1 MARHRNVRGYNY
13 DEDFEDDD
21 LYGQSVEDDYCISP
35 STAAQFIYS
44 KRENTSVSGKPLEEY
59 DDEDSEHSN
68 FISSHQLTGLE
79 KGQLNSCLDH
89 MKEVLGDSVPEKI
102 LVEAVL
108 SSNFDIQQALDSILA
123 QDKKQNVK
131 TKNEDNV
138 IVGRPTKGLFCSE
151 ILSNINHLTNL
162 VENISDSTGSS
173 FSFNGPVVNAESTYN
188 TSVPSDKIFFRSKCL
203 KTPAKKKT
211 FTSSCKTL
219 ENVPLPISDGSEQ
232 SIKCDTL
239 PQAGSSSTTT
249 RESCFEYDTWFNSG
263 TELLKENLSEKASW
277 NWSEF
282 KDLKDLKDILNETG
296 KVKDSQPIRTDS
308 DIVPKVTKMTVSGKK
323 QATGFEVPCA
333 NVEENGHNNFMPQKG
348 FSAGDTIANMG
359 IAEILPKPTFP
370 SQTIQAS
377 EDSSVVPAPVK
388 KSGKSRQQLDIKAE
402 LEKRQGGKHL
412 LNLVVIGHVDAGK
425 STLMGHLLY
434 LLGNVNKRTMHK
446 YEQESKK
453 AGKASFAYAWV
464 LDETGEERQRGVTMD
479 VGMTKFETKTKI
491 ITLMDAP
498 GHKDFIPNMITGA
511 AQADVAVLVVDASRG
526 EFEAGFETGGQT
538 REHGLLVRSL
548 GVTQLAVAVNK
559 MDQVNWQ
566 QERFQEIVNK
576 LGQFLKQAGFKESDV
591 AYIPTSGLGGEN
603 LVTKSQTSELAKW
616 YTGKCLL
623 EQIDS
628 FKSPQRS
635 VDKPFRLC
643 VSDVF
648 KDQGSGFCVTGKI
661 EAGYVQVG
669 ERLLVM
675 PPNETCTVKGIA
687 LHEQPVDWAAA
698 GDHVSL
704 TLTGMDI
711 IKINVGCIFCCPKEP
726 IKTCTRF
733 RARVLI
739 FNIEIP
745 ITKGFPVLLYF
756 QTVSEPATI
765 RKLLSVLHKSTG
777 EVAKKKPKCLTK
789 GQNALIELQ
798 TQRPIALELYKDFK
812 ELGRFMLRYGG
823 STIAAG
829 VVVEIKE

>member
-44 KRENTSVSGKPLEEY
+44 KRDNTSISAEPLEEHDY
-59 DDEDSEHSN
+59 EDSEHSN

-79 KGQLNSCLDH
+79 KAQLNSCLGH
-89 MKEVLGDSVPEKI
+89 MKEVLGDSVPEKM

-108 SSNFDIQQALDSILA
+108 SKNFDIQQALDSILA
-123 QDKKQNVK
+123 QDNKQNGK
-131 TKNEDNV
+131 TKNGDNV
-138 IVGRPTKGLFCSE
+138 IVGKPTKGLFCSE
-151 ILSNINHLTNL
+151 IFSNINHLTNL

-173 FSFNGPVVNAESTYN
+173 FSFNGPIVNAEST
-188 TSVPSDKIFFRSKCL
+188 VPSDKILFRSKCW

-211 FTSSCKTL
+211 FTSSCKSL
-219 ENVPLPISDGSEQ
+219 EIIPLSLSDGNEQ

-239 PQAGSSSTTT
+239 PQAKSNSTTT
-249 RESCFEYDTWFNSG
+249 RESCTEYDICYNSG
-263 TELLKENLSEKASW
+263 AELLKENLSEKTSW
-277 NWSEF
+277 SWSEF

-296 KVKDSQPIRTDS
+296 KVRDSQVIRTDS

-333 NVEENGHNNFMPQKG
+333 NVEENGHNTFMPQKG

-359 IAEILPKPTFP
+359 IAETLPKSTFP

-377 EDSSVVPAPVK
+377 EDSSVVPTPVK
-388 KSGKSRQQLDIKAE
+388 KSGKSKQQLDIKAE

-464 LDETGEERQRGVTMD
+464 LDETGEERERGVTMD

-628 FKSPQRS
+628 FKPPQRS

-698 GDHVSL
+698 GDHISL

-711 IKINVGCIFCCPKEP
+711 IKINVGYIFCCPKEP

-745 ITKGFPVLLYF
+745 ITKGFPVLLHF

-798 TQRPIALELYKDFK
+798 TQRPVALELYKDFK